1 MSKGPQSFS
10 DATVQVLA
18 CRGAVTVPIG
28 KTLIL
33 PPALVY
39 NIRVVCQAR
48 LLCVANKMQPAK
60 HLQASDSTILAV
72 ADYLTIQCDVLFLC
86 Q

>member
-18 CRGAVTVPIG
+18 CRDAVTVPIG
-28 KTLIL
+28 KILIL

-39 NIRVVCQAR
+39 NIV
-48 LLCVANKMQPAK
+48 LCAK
-60 HLQASDSTILAV
+60 HGFFASPTSCSQPSTSRHQIPLI
-72 ADYLTIQCDVLFLC
+72 T
-86 Q
+86 